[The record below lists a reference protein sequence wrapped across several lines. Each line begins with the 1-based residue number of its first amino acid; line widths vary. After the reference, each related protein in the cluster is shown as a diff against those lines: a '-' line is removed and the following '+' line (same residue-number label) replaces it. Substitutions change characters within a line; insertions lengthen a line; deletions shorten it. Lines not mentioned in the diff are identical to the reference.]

1 MTQYGLLLSSINRK
15 QVDLELFEGHEL
27 QEEATGRGWAYSVGL
42 GQTSEAT
49 GSTQNSNGLK
59 HFALKPDHGLDL
71 LANLHGEAQ
80 KKS

>member
-27 QEEATGRGWAYSVGL
+27 QEEADTWAYSVGL

-71 LANLHGEAQ
+71 LANLHGETQ